1 VDNPHAVHDSGAGPD
16 GAGTFRREIG
26 ALTDSTRSFHERFVE
41 LFGAHFDRL
50 WRVMTRL
57 SGDPELAADCVQEAF
72 VKLHQRG
79 ALPDAPESWLITV
92 ALNLFRN
99 AKASGQRR
107 RRLLTLARA
116 EGVHADPAPS
126 PEQAAMAGD
135 VRRRVRLA
143 LDQLPVRDR
152 QLLLLQAEG
161 YRYRDIAA
169 ALDLNEAS
177 VGVLLARA
185 KRAFREIIKETEG
198 AE

>member
-1 VDNPHAVHDSGAGPD
+1 
-16 GAGTFRREIG
+16 
-26 ALTDSTRSFHERFVE
+26 
-41 LFGAHFDRL
+41 
-50 WRVMTRL
+50 
-57 SGDPELAADCVQEAF
+57 
-72 VKLHQRG
+72 
-79 ALPDAPESWLITV
+79 
-92 ALNLFRN
+92 
-99 AKASGQRR
+99 
-107 RRLLTLARA
+107 
-116 EGVHADPAPS
+116 VHADPAPS